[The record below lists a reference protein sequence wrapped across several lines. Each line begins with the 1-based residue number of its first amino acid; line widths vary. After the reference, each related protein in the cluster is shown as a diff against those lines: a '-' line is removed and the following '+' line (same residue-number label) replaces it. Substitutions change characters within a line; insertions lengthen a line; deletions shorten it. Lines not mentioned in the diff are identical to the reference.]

1 MEKVKYFNIKIK
13 KKYVK
18 SDDFK
23 RYYVTGAVGG
33 FRNPYDFRL
42 TFYNVNSNDF
52 VFQTLK
58 LKEQNLSED
67 EYKKIIS
74 EKEMPHEI
82 LCELIMTEQAVK
94 ELHNFL
100 GKELKI
106 LEEMHEDQ
114 KTEDLAKKII
124 PKIIPK

>member
-114 KTEDLAKKII
+114 KTEALAKKII